1 MPMKIFALAALLFAA
16 IPASAQNTLVNA
28 NTASEA
34 QIAAVPGLAPLAAAI
49 VAKRPYASPLALDAV
64 LAEGKIAPDQRKLIY
79 TRFWAPMN
87 LNTAT
92 LPDIMLIPGMCA
104 YCDEHRGQSGEDAR
118 CPTHHEPPGGCSYG
132 APATHLM
139 TCVPDAT
146 LLATAVVGLP
156 LTHTHFFTPPP
167 FTSERGFYRR

>member
-92 LPDIMLIPGMCA
+92 LPDIMLIPGMSA
-104 YCDEHRGQSGEDAR
+104 RMADEFREYKPYKSIGQFRYEIGKYVSKAEVAR
-118 CPTHHEPPGGCSYG
+118 LEQYVFVPP
-132 APATHLM
+132 
-139 TCVPDAT
+139 
-146 LLATAVVGLP
+146 
-156 LTHTHFFTPPP
+156 
-167 FTSERGFYRR
+167 R